1 MTMESEMEMEQG
13 TELKLIE
20 TRTYTRAFRLT
31 VDQNEKLEK
40 YAAERN
46 VTPTVVIKSA
56 LKQTGVI

>member
-20 TRTYTRAFRLT
+20 TRTRSRAFRLT
-31 VDQNEKLEK
+31 VDQDEKLEK
-40 YAAERN
+40 YAAEHN